1 MMIIKFLHKLQLI
14 PVAVKLALTFALMIS
29 LCAISLGSLIGFY
42 QAQSLEKQATH
53 FSLLLAKQ
61 AAYSLENPLASHNQ
75 FAIKNIA
82 NSLLNADTIAGVTV
96 YASDQSMI
104 GQYGDINIKPVFP
117 NQTIEY
123 SPESHF
129 FNRFIRRSLGDVKKT
144 IRHTTPITQNG
155 IIIGYLSL
163 SLDHSALEII
173 RLTTL
178 KTIIAITVSLL
189 IIGFIIVF
197 YISHRLLKPLDD
209 LMNVSKAI
217 SQGNFNYK
225 VAHNRRKDE
234 VGMLMQ
240 AMNEMNKGLLQKDRV
255 EAVFSRYVSAQ
266 VAQQVLKDLD
276 NIETVALGGDHL
288 MASVFFADIVGFTSL
303 SERLDAQQISTLL
316 NVYFS
321 KITEA
326 VSFCGG
332 HVDKFIGD
340 CAMVVFGVPTQTK
353 HHAFDCVACAWMIL
367 QLINTLNEQREAAGE
382 VTVEFRIGANS
393 GMMLAG
399 NMGSSERMEYT
410 VVGDAVNLASR
421 LSGAA
426 EPGELVITE
435 DVLVEQGLQG
445 TVSIRMKDLIKI
457 RGKRL
462 PVNILSVTD
471 ILTPFKEQMLAQ
483 ILVIVAGQKKTL
495 LQKQQPASL
504 ES

>member
-1 MMIIKFLHKLQLI
+1 MMKWLHKLQLMPI
-14 PVAVKLALTFALMIS
+14 ALKLAMTFAVIIS
-29 LCAISLGSLIGFY
+29 LCSLSIGSVIHFY
-42 QAQSLEKQATH
+42 QADTLETQASAFT
-53 FSLLLAKQ
+53 SRLAEQ
-61 AAYSLENPLASHNQ
+61 AAYRLEMPLVTANPLA
-75 FAIKNIA
+75 IKTIA
-82 NSLLNADTIAGVTV
+82 ESLLTTPSIRDVTL
-96 YASDQSMI
+96 YAS
-104 GQYGDINIKPVFP
+104 
-117 NQTIEY
+117 NQTLIAHYGRLTTAPAFSPQAIEY
-123 SPESHF
+123 SEKKGFFSGLISHSVGEV
-129 FNRFIRRSLGDVKKT
+129 RKT
-144 IRHTTPITQNG
+144 LRVTTPITHNG
-155 IIIGYLSL
+155 FIIGYLSL
-163 SLDHSALEII
+163 SLNHFLLDSI
-173 RLTTL
+173 RITTL
-178 KTIIAITVSLL
+178 NTLITVTICLCVISFMLVF
-189 IIGFIIVF
+189 FI
-197 YISHRLLKPLDD
+197 SNRLLKPLDD

-225 VAHNRRKDE
+225 VAHNKDKDDI
-234 VGMLMQ
+234 GLLMQ

-276 NIETVALGGDHL
+276 TIETVALGGNHL

-303 SERLDAQQISTLL
+303 SERLDAQQISNLL

-340 CAMVVFGVPTQTK
+340 CAMVVFGVPQQSK
-353 HHAFDCVACAWMIL
+353 QHAFDCVACGWMIL
-367 QLINTLNEQREAAGE
+367 QLINTLNEQRETAGE

-435 DVLVEQGLQG
+435 DVFIEQGLQG
-445 TVSIRMKDLIKI
+445 LVSTQMKDLIKI

-471 ILTPFKEQMLAQ
+471 ILTPFKQQMLAQ
-483 ILVIVAGQKKTL
+483 IGGIITGQKKVL
-495 LQKQQPASL
+495 LQKQQPATA
-504 ES
+504 EN